1 MNDRVGMEEHLS
13 SKPGQY
19 PVPTIQFFFFSLNF
33 FHVYIELD
41 LLKTPKYKLF
51 VSLLFFKSYYKCLSG
66 KIMQSSVL
74 RTFLNNLKFWH
85 NFSM

>member
-1 MNDRVGMEEHLS
+1 MNDRVGMEKHLS

-19 PVPTIQFFFFSLNF
+19 PVPTILFFFSLNF